1 MSLYTNQVSANSK
14 DFFFLLA
21 NVSTLTTNNLIAKN
35 ISTNSLLANTATI
48 SSLQT
53 DFISS
58 GRIHADFIDVH
69 SISSLNLEANYF
81 ENSTSAILFGNISS
95 ITTNNITLD
104 GNTIDTGGVGFG
116 AVLLLNGLPIA
127 TGTSSF
133 SSIQEWSYFPAL
145 STVHMG
151 NFNIEDAG
159 NITCQNIYNALNIQ
173 TDTLNA
179 LTAMTAPSGT
189 VTNLRTTNFSTVN
202 AVGSNISISGN
213 ANFNNISTGR
223 ISGQSGTFGGLSTLA
238 ISTGSINGT
247 PFISGSNWSQYPA
260 NSAVN
265 FNGYALTN
273 TTGQTFSI
281 TPSSNLN
288 ITTSN
293 GNLVANYPIALRG
306 GDITVTAD
314 GGSDVGNNAT
324 VNLVASNGNRGQ
336 INLTAN
342 PGFAGVQ
349 GEVNVT
355 ANGGTVGGVGLG
367 GLITLTANTPIGLSN
382 LTSAIKLSAAGINS
396 YAGATPSFG
405 SGAGYNFIH
414 GDLGVNITSGLASLL
429 PNTAGT
435 TYIYGTAGVEIPSD
449 AYMKYITPYWDGLT
463 TPPDLKIEGRYI
475 LPNLAQVC
483 VRMSNV
489 KQIDFQENFGTY
501 MSNCDNIGMSS
512 NGVITT
518 SNLGATNAT
527 IGTLS
532 NTNIVGAG
540 GSLSGYTN
548 ISGTNGSFTTLSNT
562 NIVGSG
568 AGTISG
574 YNQINSSNANLSSI
588 QVSSINSFASFG
600 TKSMRV
606 EGDVAQIQLRNNNIA
621 GAGTNLNL
629 LSRTAYS
636 EIQSFNSNFTTPLN
650 LIFNADNFGFN
661 VPSAS
666 ITGGIEMDIS
676 GNTQVRG
683 DLYVTGTEYV
693 STIANLK
700 YVNTK
705 DIYTFGEFLT
715 LSTITITGANT
726 PTVIPFDTNTV
737 GNEVSLVSGAIEV
750 SQSGLYE
757 FKVSIQFDKSGG
769 GTDVVDFWVR
779 VNGNDVANTASQLVV
794 NGTQGET
801 LGTCFY
807 YLSLNASDKV
817 EIVFASGDATMEAA
831 YFPAWVTP
839 GDPYDRPAVPAVIA
853 NIKLLR

>member
-1 MSLYTNQVSANSK
+1 
-14 DFFFLLA
+14 
-21 NVSTLTTNNLIAKN
+21 
-35 ISTNSLLANTATI
+35 
-48 SSLQT
+48 
-53 DFISS
+53 
-58 GRIHADFIDVH
+58 
-69 SISSLNLEANYF
+69 
-81 ENSTSAILFGNISS
+81 
-95 ITTNNITLD
+95 
-104 GNTIDTGGVGFG
+104 
-116 AVLLLNGLPIA
+116 
-127 TGTSSF
+127 
-133 SSIQEWSYFPAL
+133 
-145 STVHMG
+145 
-151 NFNIEDAG
+151 
-159 NITCQNIYNALNIQ
+159 
-173 TDTLNA
+173 
-179 LTAMTAPSGT
+179 
-189 VTNLRTTNFSTVN
+189 
-202 AVGSNISISGN
+202 
-213 ANFNNISTGR
+213 
-223 ISGQSGTFGGLSTLA
+223 
-238 ISTGSINGT
+238 
-247 PFISGSNWSQYPA
+247 
-260 NSAVN
+260 
-265 FNGYALTN
+265 
-273 TTGQTFSI
+273 
-281 TPSSNLN
+281 
-288 ITTSN
+288 
-293 GNLVANYPIALRG
+293 
-306 GDITVTAD
+306 
-314 GGSDVGNNAT
+314 
-324 VNLVASNGNRGQ
+324 
-336 INLTAN
+336 
-342 PGFAGVQ
+342 
-349 GEVNVT
+349 
-355 ANGGTVGGVGLG
+355 
-367 GLITLTANTPIGLSN
+367 
-382 LTSAIKLSAAGINS
+382 
-396 YAGATPSFG
+396 
-405 SGAGYNFIH
+405 
-414 GDLGVNITSGLASLL
+414 
-429 PNTAGT
+429 
-435 TYIYGTAGVEIPSD
+435 
-449 AYMKYITPYWDGLT
+449 
-463 TPPDLKIEGRYI
+463 
-475 LPNLAQVC
+475 
-483 VRMSNV
+483 
-489 KQIDFQENFGTY
+489 
-501 MSNCDNIGMSS
+501 
-512 NGVITT
+512 
-518 SNLGATNAT
+518 
-527 IGTLS
+527 
-532 NTNIVGAG
+532 
-540 GSLSGYTN
+540 LSGYTN
-548 ISGTNGSFTTLSNT
+548 ISVTNGSFTTLSNT

-715 LSTITITGANT
+715 TTTIPVTGANT

>member
-1 MSLYTNQVSANSK
+1 MSLYTNQVSANQK

-35 ISTNSLLANTATI
+35 ISTNSLLANTAVI
-48 SSLQT
+48 SSLT
-53 DFISS
+53 GNYAVFEDISCNT
-58 GRIHADFIDVH
+58 IEAN
-69 SISSLNLEANYF
+69 SISSLNLEANF
-81 ENSTSAILFGNISS
+81 AEFSSILCLDGLISS
-95 ITTNNITLD
+95 IVTTNVLLD
-104 GNTIDTGGVGFG
+104 GNTLDTGGQGAG
-116 AVLLLNGLPIA
+116 AVLLLNGFPIV
-127 TGTSSF
+127 TGALSSF
-133 SSIQEWSYFPAL
+133 STLADWSYFPAL
-145 STVHMG
+145 SSVNMASQ
-151 NFNIEDAG
+151 NLLNAG

-179 LTAMTAPSGT
+179 LTALTAPSGT
-189 VTNLRTTNFSTVN
+189 ITNLRTTNFSTVN

-213 ANFNNISTGR
+213 ANLTAISTGT
-223 ISGQSGTFGGLSTLA
+223 ISGQSATFGGVSTLA

-260 NSAVN
+260 NSKIDTNGFTLGNSPGQV
-265 FNGYALTN
+265 FNLA
-273 TTGQTFSI
+273 
-281 TPSSNLN
+281 PSSNLN

-293 GNLVANYPIALRG
+293 GNLVANYPIAISG
-306 GDITVTAD
+306 GDVTVTAD

-349 GEVNVT
+349 GEVNIT
-355 ANGGTVGGVGLG
+355 ANGGSIGGVGLG
-367 GLITLTANTPIGLSN
+367 GLITMTANTPIGLSN
-382 LTSAIKLSAAGINS
+382 LTSAIRFSAAGINS
-396 YAGATPSFG
+396 YAGAIPSIA
-405 SGAGYNFIH
+405 SLAGYNFIY
-414 GDLGVNITSGLASLL
+414 GTLGVNIAAGLPSVF
-429 PNTAGT
+429 PNAGGT
-435 TYIYGTAGVEIPSD
+435 VYIYGTNGVEIPSD
-449 AYMKYITPYWDGLT
+449 AYMKNIYPYWDGIT
-463 TPPDLKIEGRYI
+463 TPPDLNIEGRYI

-489 KQIDFQENFGTY
+489 KQIDFQSNVTTY
-501 MSNCDNIGMSS
+501 MSNCDNIAMSA

-518 SNLGATNAT
+518 SNLGATN
-527 IGTLS
+527 GTVGVLS
-532 NTNIVGAG
+532 NT
-540 GSLSGYTN
+540 
-548 ISGTNGSFTTLSNT
+548 TL
-562 NIVGSG
+562 VGSG
-568 AGTISG
+568 AGNISG
-574 YNQINSSNANLSSI
+574 YVGINGNVGTFSNNIVSSNANLSSV
-588 QVSSINSFASFG
+588 QLSSINSFASFG
-600 TKSMRV
+600 TKSMRI
-606 EGDVAQIQLRNNNIA
+606 EGDVAQLQLRNNNIA

-683 DLYVTGTEYV
+683 DLTVTGTEYV
-693 STIANLK
+693 STISNLK
-700 YVNTK
+700 FVNTK

-715 LSTITITGANT
+715 LSTITIAAANT

-757 FKVSIQFDKSGG
+757 FKVSIQFDKTGG
-769 GTDVVDFWVR
+769 GVDVVDFWVR
-779 VNGNDVANTASQLVV
+779 VNGNDVANTASQVVV